1 MDKLNDLMEACHV
14 YYTNKE
20 VDQKNTEILSTLNQ
34 PLFQL
39 RAHCSYPKGYRPQ
52 INERGLIDNT
62 QFMQDLNIKL
72 GARVMMVHNEN
83 TADSLV
89 NGAFGRIKNIIHDSN
104 DVKAIIVDFDRPE
117 TGLERIKDQ
126 KHFMDSHGIK
136 SGVPLFRVSYEYAL
150 PYRKGKRLHSCK
162 GKIRQFAIRLAWAAT
177 AHKLQGATIC
187 KESKLVVHGH
197 PKMPSGLAYVMLSRC
212 ANLESIYLDKAFDL
226 NKIKCNKEA
235 LEENAR
241 LLQND
246 IVPSYKAMEFDIF
259 MVNVRS
265 LLLHLED
272 LEGNIYAG
280 QSRLIGVVET
290 WMDPHGNHNLD
301 GPLGKFVGASIGKGR
316 GCGAFLK
323 KDYDCTP
330 IAQDTFQILRVKYE
344 NDVQVLFTYL
354 SKDCDFGQLCQLL
367 EDLLQE
373 NPSSLI
379 IGDFN
384 FDPSESNILTPF
396 FQQKN
401 FIQLITEPTHEQG
414 RIIDHLYIP
423 RFLSSKIHFEMTY
436 PFFTDHAAIIV
447 KFQNM

>member
-1 MDKLNDLMEACHV
+1 
-14 YYTNKE
+14 
-20 VDQKNTEILSTLNQ
+20 
-34 PLFQL
+34 
-39 RAHCSYPKGYRPQ
+39 
-52 INERGLIDNT
+52 
-62 QFMQDLNIKL
+62 
-72 GARVMMVHNEN
+72 
-83 TADSLV
+83 
-89 NGAFGRIKNIIHDSN
+89 
-104 DVKAIIVDFDRPE
+104 
-117 TGLERIKDQ
+117 
-126 KHFMDSHGIK
+126 
-136 SGVPLFRVSYEYAL
+136 
-150 PYRKGKRLHSCK
+150 
-162 GKIRQFAIRLAWAAT
+162 
-177 AHKLQGATIC
+177 
-187 KESKLVVHGH
+187 
-197 PKMPSGLAYVMLSRC
+197 
-212 ANLESIYLDKAFDL
+212 
-226 NKIKCNKEA
+226 
-235 LEENAR
+235 
-241 LLQND
+241 
-246 IVPSYKAMEFDIF
+246 
-259 MVNVRS
+259 
-265 LLLHLED
+265 
-272 LEGNIYAG
+272 
-280 QSRLIGVVET
+280 
-290 WMDPHGNHNLD
+290 MDPHGNHNLD

-447 KFQNM
+447 KFQNL